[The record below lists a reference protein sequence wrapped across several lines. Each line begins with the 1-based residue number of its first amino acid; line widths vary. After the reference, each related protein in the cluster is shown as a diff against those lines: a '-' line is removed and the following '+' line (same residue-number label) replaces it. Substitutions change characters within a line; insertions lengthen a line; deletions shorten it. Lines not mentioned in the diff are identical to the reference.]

1 MVVINQS
8 SQVPV
13 TGNLSLF
20 YIVIFLLF

>member
-20 YIVIFLLF
+20 YIVFFLLF

>member
-20 YIVIFLLF
+20 CIVIFLLF